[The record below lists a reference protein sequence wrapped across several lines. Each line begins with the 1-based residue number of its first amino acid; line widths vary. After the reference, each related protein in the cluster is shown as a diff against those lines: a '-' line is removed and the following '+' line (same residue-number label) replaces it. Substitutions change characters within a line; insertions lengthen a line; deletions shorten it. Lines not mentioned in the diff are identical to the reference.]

1 MRLSQVVLLSEVYVD
16 QPDYAAL
23 AAAAYEARERAYA
36 PYSRFRVG
44 AAVLT
49 ASGRIFPGVN
59 IENAAYPMTICAE
72 RVALFSAYAA
82 GEREIV
88 ALAVVTPTDEV
99 ASPCGA
105 CRQVMLELAPRAV
118 VLLLSQHGQQ
128 QRITPQELL
137 PHGFGPLQLEGA
149 REQSG

>member
-1 MRLSQVVLLSEVYVD
+1 MD

-23 AAAAYEARERAYA
+23 ATAAINARALAYA
-36 PYSRFRVG
+36 PYSRFQVG
-44 AAVLT
+44 AVVLT
-49 ASGRIFPGVN
+49 TTGRLFLGGN

-88 ALAVVTPTDEV
+88 ALAVATDTADV

-105 CRQVMLELAPRAV
+105 CRQVIFELAPRAR
-118 VLLLSQHGQQ
+118 LLLVNLAGA
-128 QRITPQELL
+128 QRFTSAAELL
-137 PHGFGPLQLEGA
+137 PHGFGPPQLHEAG
-149 REQSG
+149 GH